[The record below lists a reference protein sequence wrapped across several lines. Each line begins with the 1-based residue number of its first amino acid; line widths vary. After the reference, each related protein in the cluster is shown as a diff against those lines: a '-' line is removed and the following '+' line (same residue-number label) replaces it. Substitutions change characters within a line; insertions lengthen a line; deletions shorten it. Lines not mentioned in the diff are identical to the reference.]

1 MPQPIRIIEFS
12 DYLCPWCYPVAVR
25 LQKLQAQF
33 QEKISVQ
40 VHPFALRREKSVA
53 PFEFQGSYVERGWK
67 SAALMTRTDGIS
79 YQMWDQRPLPRW
91 SLPGLYAGTAAQRQ
105 GSQLFERFHLDM
117 FAAYFGRSEDITSK
131 EVVVE
136 VARRGGLDVDRF
148 SRDVDDETLQSE
160 VFKKVVDAMSIYP
173 VSAVP
178 TVIIGGGISLQGAV
192 PADDYLRALAK
203 AGLDIDEAA
212 LNADSANMISSGWV
226 GLDKVGE

>member
-1 MPQPIRIIEFS
+1 M
-12 DYLCPWCYPVAVR
+12 R

-33 QEKISVQ
+33 QGRISVQ
-40 VHPFALRREKSVA
+40 WHPFALRPQEPVA

-67 SAALMTRTDGIS
+67 SAAMMTRSDGIS

-105 GSQLFERFHLDM
+105 GHQLFERFHIDM

-131 EVVVE
+131 EVAVE
-136 VARRGGLDVDRF
+136 AARRGGLDVDRF
-148 SRDVDDETLQSE
+148 SRDIDDETLQSD
-160 VFKKVVDAMSIYP
+160 VFKKVIDAMSTYP

-178 TVIIGGGISLQGAV
+178 TVLIDGGISLQGAV
-192 PADDYLRALAK
+192 PAEDYLRALSN
-203 AGLDIDEAA
+203 AGLDMDEAVS
-212 LNADSANMISSGWV
+212 NVDSANVISSGWV